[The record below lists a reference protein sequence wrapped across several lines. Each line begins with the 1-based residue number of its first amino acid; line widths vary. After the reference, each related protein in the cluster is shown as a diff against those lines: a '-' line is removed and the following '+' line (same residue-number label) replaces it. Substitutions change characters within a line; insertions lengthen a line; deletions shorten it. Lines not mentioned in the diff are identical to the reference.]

1 MQMLMFRGDWQA
13 ALPKLTELGNGLAL
27 ITSLDAVLGAHGDAV
42 SMQLAPMLGVS
53 VSSAGHLQRMVCTDV
68 LLCVWTCSCMYEC
81 ALVCMDVLLYVWM
94 CTCMYGCALVCVHVL
109 LYVCMC
115 SCMYACALVS
125 QSLP

>member
-1 MQMLMFRGDWQA
+1 MFRGDWQA

-27 ITSLDAVLGAHGDAV
+27 ITRLDAVLGAHGDAV

-53 VSSAGHLQRMVCTDV
+53 VSSAGHLQRMVCMDV
-68 LLCVWTCSCMYEC
+68 LLYVCICSCMYEMLLYVWTCSCMYAC
-81 ALVCMDVLLYVWM
+81 ALVCMDM
-94 CTCMYGCALVCVHVL
+94 L

-125 QSLP
+125 QSLPR